1 MSDKSDADPLK
12 IAHVNE
18 DIDAEKEKSGT
29 ESFSD
34 CQAKGFFQRKL
45 QDLNN
50 PDTESTIYPI
60 KNQSFEDNFCPDV
73 ETETM
78 LPNLEEND
86 DKKDISDLE
95 VKPTF
100 TCPVCFESKFTEEQ
114 MLGVHVEECLSRQA
128 ISDLLS
134 SDRSASNSVNNNKD
148 NPKKRKIQD
157 KTKRI
162 DKKCKSDQSNKIDLF
177 FKVKSS

>member
-1 MSDKSDADPLK
+1 
-12 IAHVNE
+12 
-18 DIDAEKEKSGT
+18 
-29 ESFSD
+29 
-34 CQAKGFFQRKL
+34 
-45 QDLNN
+45 
-50 PDTESTIYPI
+50 
-60 KNQSFEDNFCPDV
+60 
-73 ETETM
+73 M

-86 DKKDISDLE
+86 DKKADSDNVEPLE
-95 VKPTF
+95 VLPTF
-100 TCPVCFESKFTEEQ
+100 TCPVCFKSKFTEEQ

-128 ISDLLS
+128 ISALLS
-134 SDRSASNSVNNNKD
+134 SERSTSNSINNNKD

>member
-1 MSDKSDADPLK
+1 MALSDRQ
-12 IAHVNE
+12 
-18 DIDAEKEKSGT
+18 T
-29 ESFSD
+29 
-34 CQAKGFFQRKL
+34 KGFFQRKL
-45 QDLNN
+45 QDLID
-50 PDTESTIYPI
+50 PDTESTIGSF
-60 KNQSFEDNFCPDV
+60 KNQAIEDNFCPDV

-78 LPNLEEND
+78 LPNIDEIEDNKAINDNEEPLED
-86 DKKDISDLE
+86 MQ
-95 VKPTF
+95 TF
-100 TCPVCFESKFTEEQ
+100 TCPVCFKSKFTEEQ

-134 SDRSASNSVNNNKD
+134 SERSASNSVNNNKD

-157 KTKRI
+157 KPKRI